1 MSSVAPSQSR
11 LGPVRTAGRRA
22 RTIPPL
28 LLLAAAVACSSGP
41 PPPPSTADVLKDVE
55 ARRAATERFMRESSD
70 SPIPKDK
77 MDVLLP
83 LRYYEPSPA
92 YRVPAQLR
100 LSNERPVAEMPT
112 STGTMMR
119 YERVGVL
126 QFTLDGQEHSLGA
139 FVPEGTRRIAELFVP
154 FADATTGEETYSSG
168 RYLNL
173 EPTGSGLYTIDFNHA
188 YNPYCAYNKQYVCP
202 FPPPSNRLSIPIRA
216 GEKAP
221 PET

>member
-1 MSSVAPSQSR
+1 MTMRAVR
-11 LGPVRTAGRRA
+11 LMAS
-22 RTIPPL
+22 
-28 LLLAAAVACSSGP
+28 LLLATAVACSSGP
-41 PPPPSTADVLKDVE
+41 PPPPSAADALRQVE
-55 ARRAATERFMRESSD
+55 ESRAATERFMRESKD
-70 SPIPKDK
+70 SPIPPDK

-83 LRYYEPSPA
+83 LRYYDPSPG

-100 LSNERPVAEMPT
+100 LSNDRPVAEMPT

-126 QFTLDGQEHSLGA
+126 QFTLEGQEHSLGA
-139 FVPEGTRRIAELFVP
+139 FVPEGTRTIAELYVP
-154 FADATTGEETYSSG
+154 FADGTTGEETYSSG

-173 EPTGSGLYTIDFNHA
+173 EPTGSGLYTIDFNFA

-202 FPPPSNRLSIPIRA
+202 FPPPSNRLSVPIRA